1 MDSYI
6 WKIILAMKKYP
17 RKLTFKSP
25 DMNGL
30 TVDAREHIKKVTEG
44 TTITMLA
51 ENIIKIE
58 YPAELID
65 HIKTVCV
72 DNIDYRLDFID
83 HGNVYFMCNCYFP
96 QGTGWG
102 SEFFKNR
109 WNKGKRT
116 ETPGCLIIEYPKKE
130 Y

>member
-1 MDSYI
+1 MTNNE
-6 WKIILAMKKYP
+6 YP

-25 DMNGL
+25 DTDGR
-30 TVDAREHIKKVTEG
+30 TEDAKEHIRKVTEG

-65 HIKTVCV
+65 YIKTVLI
-72 DNIDYRLDFID
+72 DYIDYRLDFID
-83 HGNVYFMCNCYFP
+83 HGNVYWMCNCYFP

-102 SEFFKNR
+102 REFFENR
-109 WNKGKRT
+109 WDKGKRT

-130 Y
+130 D